1 MSLLH
6 ALWDGDG
13 LVLWADD
20 WCLAD
25 RQTPVDQP
33 LVHPFALPRQDLHR
47 CLSNRKR
54 LPQAPLK
61 PVHRLLSLP
70 SRDLRRSRRRR
81 GRSRGSGSEWE
92 IWSGLPLLAGEAI
105 PEAVSEQCQWWP
117 WRIEGLKLAIADLPN
132 WLNGLP
138 LSGEHPDLGSELRWL
153 AHLQRWCLS
162 LMARGR
168 WLPVVEATGDQCH
181 ARWQPLLNREDDR
194 YRLETMALHMPQVLL
209 SGHDPLNT
217 LACRRPEQQRLQV
230 AGIVAALLDIQMRV
244 AFTPLEEGLDD
255 LLDSWQQALASVE
268 GSLNGDADGVERLQ
282 VATNH
287 WRQGVTGQLAP
298 ARACLELQAPATR
311 QGEEQENNHWPLR
324 FGLQAAIDP
333 TLWLDAE
340 AIWAAGD
347 NAVHVGEIPV
357 EKPSQ
362 LLLEGLGR
370 ALSAFEPLERG
381 LEGATP
387 SSMDLTPAEAF
398 VLVRTASRRLR
409 DLGVGVKLPAT
420 LGGGLAGRMGLS
432 IQADL
437 PPESRGFSLGESLQ
451 WRWTLMIGGQ
461 PITLNQL
468 ERLSAQKSPL
478 VNHGGQ
484 WVELRPGDIKAAE
497 TFCLEEPRLS
507 LEDALRLTGS
517 NLETLQR
524 LPVHR
529 FEAGPRLQQV
539 LEQYHHHK
547 QPDPLPAPEGF
558 CGQLR
563 PYQERGLGWLAF
575 LYRFGQ
581 GACLA
586 DDMGLGKTIQL
597 LAFLQY
603 LKVQKELKRPVLLVC
618 PTSVMTNWHREA
630 RHFTPELRVIEHYGS
645 RRPGTAVEL
654 ASALRGVNLVLTSYG
669 LLQRDLDILGS
680 YGWQGVV
687 IDEAQAIKNS
697 TSKQS
702 AAARELSC
710 VGQKSCFCIA
720 LTGTPVENRVS
731 EIWPLMN
738 FLNPRVLGEEGFFRQ
753 RYRLPIERYG
763 DMSSLRDL
771 RRRVGPFILR
781 RLKTDQSIISDLP
794 EKIELNEWCGLSDEQ
809 RRLYRKTVDETLEAV
824 ARAPLGERHGRV
836 LGLLTKLKQI
846 CNHPALVLQEQE
858 VSGDFGRRSAK
869 LQRLEEILDEL
880 MAVGDRAL
888 LFTQF
893 ARWGHLLK
901 QYLEQRFQGE
911 FPFLHGGSS
920 KSERQGMVDRFQQDP
935 RGPQLFL
942 LSLKAGG
949 LGLNLTRASHV
960 IHIDRWWNP
969 AVENQA
975 TDRAYRIGQTNRVM
989 VHKFITSGSLE
1000 ENVDRMI
1007 REKARMAEDVIGGG
1021 EDWLAGLAIND
1032 IKDLVSL
1039 Q

>member
-13 LVLWADD
+13 LVLWADA

-25 RQTPVDQP
+25 RQTPVEEP
-33 LVHPFALPRQDLHR
+33 LAHPFALSRQDLHR
-47 CLSNRKR
+47 CLTSQQR
-54 LPQAPLK
+54 LPEAPLQ
-61 PVHRLLSLP
+61 PVDRLLSLP

-81 GRSRGSGSEWE
+81 RRTSSSGSEWE
-92 IWSGLPLLAGEAI
+92 VWSGLPLLAGEAI
-105 PEAVSEQCQWWP
+105 PGQCQWWP
-117 WRIEGLKLAIADLPN
+117 WRIEGLKLAMADLPT
-132 WLNGLP
+132 WLNALP
-138 LSGEHPDLGSELRWL
+138 LSGEHPDLGDELRWL

-168 WLPVVEATGDQCH
+168 WLPVVEATGDHCC
-181 ARWQPLLNREDDR
+181 ARWQPLLNHEDDR
-194 YRLETMALHMPQVLL
+194 YRLETMALHMPQALL
-209 SGHDPLNT
+209 SGQDPLDA

-230 AGIVAALLDIQMRV
+230 AGIVAALLDTQMRV
-244 AFTPLEEGLDD
+244 AFTPLEEGLDE
-255 LLDSWQQALASVE
+255 LLDSWQQALASP
-268 GSLNGDADGVERLQ
+268 GGFLTSDGDGVERLQ
-282 VATNH
+282 MATNH

-298 ARACLELQAPATR
+298 ARACLELQTPPPR
-311 QGEEQENNHWPLR
+311 QGEQDGHHWRLC
-324 FGLQAAIDP
+324 FGLQAAVDP
-333 TLWLDAE
+333 GLWLDAE
-340 AIWAAGD
+340 AVWAAGD
-347 NAVHVGEIPV
+347 NAVHIGEIPV
-357 EKPSQ
+357 DQPSQ

-370 ALSAFEPLERG
+370 ALSAFAPLERG

-387 SSMDLTPAEAF
+387 SSMSLTPAEAF
-398 VLVRTASRRLR
+398 VLIRTASRRLR

-420 LGGGLAGRMGLS
+420 LSDGLAGRMGLA

-437 PPESRGFSLGESLQ
+437 PPESQGFSLGESLQ

-497 TFCLEEPRLS
+497 TFCLGEPRFS
-507 LEDALRLTGS
+507 LEDALRLAGDNS
-517 NLETLQR
+517 EALQR

-539 LEQYHHHK
+539 LEQYHHYK

-618 PTSVMTNWHREA
+618 PTSVMTNWRREA
-630 RHFTPELRVIEHYGS
+630 QQFTPGLRVIEHYGS
-645 RRPGTAVEL
+645 SRPGTSEEL
-654 ASALRGVNLVLTSYG
+654 AAALNGVDLALTSYG
-669 LLQRDLDILGS
+669 LLQRDLTTLSS

-687 IDEAQAIKNS
+687 LDEAQAIKNP

-702 AAARELSC
+702 AAARELARL
-710 VGQKSCFCIA
+710 GQQPCFCIA

-794 EKIELNEWCGLSDEQ
+794 EKVELDEWCGLSDEQ
-809 RRLYRKTVDETLEAV
+809 RRLYSKTVDDALEV
-824 ARAPLGERHGRV
+824 IARAPRGERHGWV
-836 LGLLTKLKQI
+836 LTLLTKLKQV
-846 CNHPALVLQEQE
+846 CNHPALLLQEQE
-858 VSGDFGRRSAK
+858 VGQDFSRRSAK

-880 MAVGDRAL
+880 TAVGDRAL

-901 QYLEQRFQGE
+901 QHLEHRFRGE
-911 FPFLHGGSS
+911 VPFLHGGSS
-920 KSERQGMVDRFQQDP
+920 KTERQGMVDRFQQDP

-949 LGLNLTRASHV
+949 VGLNLTRASHV

-1007 REKARMAEDVIGGG
+1007 REKARLAEDVIGDG
-1021 EDWLAGLAIND
+1021 EDWLADLDMDD

>member
-13 LVLWADD
+13 LVLWADA
-20 WCLAD
+20 WCLVD
-25 RQTPVDQP
+25 RQTPVEEP
-33 LVHPFALPRQDLHR
+33 LVHPFALSRQDLHR
-47 CLSNRKR
+47 CLTSQQR
-54 LPQAPLK
+54 LPESPLQ
-61 PVHRLLSLP
+61 PVDRLLSLP

-81 GRSRGSGSEWE
+81 RRTSSSGSEWE
-92 IWSGLPLLAGEAI
+92 VWSGLPLLAGEAI
-105 PEAVSEQCQWWP
+105 PGQCQWWP
-117 WRIEGLKLAIADLPN
+117 WRIEGLKLAMADLPT
-132 WLNGLP
+132 WLNALP
-138 LSGEHPDLGSELRWL
+138 LSGEHPDLGDELRWL

-168 WLPVVEATGDQCH
+168 WLPVVEATGDHCC
-181 ARWQPLLNREDDR
+181 ARWQPLLNHENDR
-194 YRLETMALHMPQVLL
+194 YRLETMALHMPQALL
-209 SGHDPLNT
+209 SGQDSLNA

-230 AGIVAALLDIQMRV
+230 AGIVAALLDTQMRV
-244 AFTPLEEGLDD
+244 AFTPLEEGLDK
-255 LLDSWQQALASVE
+255 LLDSWQQALASPE
-268 GSLNGDADGVERLQ
+268 GFLTSDGDGVERLQ
-282 VATNH
+282 MATNH

-298 ARACLELQAPATR
+298 ARACLELQAPTPQ
-311 QGEEQENNHWPLR
+311 QGEQDGHHWQLC
-324 FGLQAAIDP
+324 FGLQAAVDP
-333 TLWLDAE
+333 GLWLDAE
-340 AIWAAGD
+340 AVWAAGD
-347 NAVHVGEIPV
+347 NAVHIGEIPV
-357 EKPSQ
+357 DKPSQ

-370 ALSAFEPLERG
+370 ALSAFAPLERG

-387 SSMDLTPAEAF
+387 SSMSLTPAEAF
-398 VLVRTASRRLR
+398 VLIRTASRRLR

-420 LGGGLAGRMGLS
+420 LSDGLAGRMGLA

-437 PPESRGFSLGESLQ
+437 PPESQGFSLGESLQ

-497 TFCLEEPRLS
+497 TFCLEEPRFS
-507 LEDALRLTGS
+507 LEDALRLAGDGS
-517 NLETLQR
+517 EALQR

-539 LEQYHHHK
+539 LEQYHHYK

-618 PTSVMTNWHREA
+618 PTSVMTNWRREA
-630 RHFTPELRVIEHYGS
+630 QQFTPGLRVIEHYGS
-645 RRPGTAVEL
+645 SRPGTAEEL
-654 ASALRGVNLVLTSYG
+654 AAALNGVDLALTSYG
-669 LLQRDLDILGS
+669 LLQRDLTILSS
-680 YGWQGVV
+680 YEWQGVV
-687 IDEAQAIKNS
+687 LDEAQAIKNP

-702 AAARELSC
+702 AAARELARL
-710 VGQKSCFCIA
+710 GQRPCFCIA

-794 EKIELNEWCGLSDEQ
+794 EKVELDEWCGLSDEQ
-809 RRLYRKTVDETLEAV
+809 RRLYSKTVDDALEV
-824 ARAPLGERHGRV
+824 IARAPRGERHGWV
-836 LGLLTKLKQI
+836 LTLLTKLKQV
-846 CNHPALVLQEQE
+846 CNHPALLLQEQE
-858 VSGDFGRRSAK
+858 VGQDFSRRSAK

-901 QYLEQRFQGE
+901 QHLEHRFQGE
-911 FPFLHGGSS
+911 VPFLHGGSS
-920 KSERQGMVDRFQQDP
+920 KTERQGMVDRFQQDP

-949 LGLNLTRASHV
+949 VGLNLTRASHV

-1007 REKARMAEDVIGGG
+1007 REKARLADDIIGGG
-1021 EDWLAGLAIND
+1021 EDWLASLAIDD

>member
-20 WCLAD
+20 WRLAD
-25 RQTPVDQP
+25 RQTPVDEP
-33 LVHPFALPRQDLHR
+33 LVHPFALSHQELHHFLR
-47 CLSNRKR
+47 VQQQ
-54 LPQAPLK
+54 LPEVPLK

-70 SRDLRRSRRRR
+70 SRDLRRSRRRS
-81 GRSRGSGSEWE
+81 RSRSSGGTGEQE
-92 IWSGLPLLAGEAI
+92 VWSGLPLLAGE
-105 PEAVSEQCQWWP
+105 EKGENREQYQWWP
-117 WRIEGLKLAIADLPN
+117 WRIQGFKLPMAALPK

-138 LSGEHPDLGSELRWL
+138 LNGDHPDLGDELRWW

-168 WLPVVEATGDQCH
+168 WLPVVGHRGDHCRAH
-181 ARWQPLLNREDDR
+181 WQPLLNREDDR
-194 YRLETMALHMPQVLL
+194 YRLETMALRMPQVLV
-209 SGHDPLNT
+209 SGHDQLN
-217 LACRRPEQQRLQV
+217 LLVCRRLEQQRLQV
-230 AGIVAALLDIQMRV
+230 AEMLAALLDTQMRA
-244 AFTPLEEGLDD
+244 AFTPINSGLDD
-255 LLDSWQQALASVE
+255 LLDSWQQALASPD
-268 GSLNGDADGVERLQ
+268 GHLNSGVDGIERLQ

-287 WRQGVTGQLAP
+287 WREGITGQLAP
-298 ARACLELQAPATR
+298 ARACLVLQPPTT
-311 QGEEQENNHWPLR
+311 EEAGQEANLWQLR

-333 TLWLDAE
+333 NLWLGAE
-340 AIWAAGD
+340 VVWAAGD
-347 NAVHVGEIPV
+347 SAVHIGEIPV

-370 ALSAFEPLERG
+370 ALTAFEPLERG
-381 LEGATP
+381 LEDATP
-387 SSMDLTPAEAF
+387 SAMKLTPVEAF
-398 VLVRTASRRLR
+398 ILVRTASRRLR
-409 DLGVGVKLPAT
+409 DLGIGVKLPPT
-420 LGGGLAGRMGLS
+420 LSGGLAGRMGLA

-437 PPESRGFSLGESLQ
+437 PPESQGFSLGESLQ
-451 WRWTLMIGGQ
+451 WSWTLVIGGQ

-497 TFCLEEPRLS
+497 KFCLGEPRLS
-507 LEDALRLTGS
+507 LEDALRLAG
-517 NLETLQR
+517 NDVETMER

-575 LYRFGQ
+575 LHRFGQ

-597 LAFLQY
+597 LAFLQH

-618 PTSVMTNWHREA
+618 PTSVITNWRREA
-630 RHFTPELRVIEHYGS
+630 QQFTPRLHVIEHYGS
-645 RRPGTAVEL
+645 RRPTTAAALE
-654 ASALRGVNLVLTSYG
+654 AALRGVDLVLTSYG
-669 LLQRDLDILGS
+669 LLLRDLAMLRA

-697 TSKQS
+697 SSKQS
-702 AAARELSC
+702 CAVREVWRL
-710 VGQKSCFCIA
+710 GQQPCFRMA

-731 EIWPLMN
+731 ELWPLMN
-738 FLNPRVLGEEGFFRQ
+738 FLNPKVLGEEGFFRQ

-794 EKIELNEWCGLSDEQ
+794 EKVELNEWCGLCDEQ
-809 RRLYRKTVDETLEAV
+809 RHLYSKTVDETLEAV
-824 ARAPLGERHGRV
+824 ARAPQGERHGRV

-846 CNHPALVLQEQE
+846 CNHPALVLHEQE
-858 VSGDFGRRSAK
+858 LSQDFNRRSAK
-869 LQRLEEILDEL
+869 LQRLDEILDEL

-901 QYLEQRFQGE
+901 QYLEQRFPGE
-911 FPFLHGGSS
+911 VPFLHGGSS
-920 KSERQGMVDRFQQDP
+920 KSERQAMVDRFQKDP
-935 RGPQLFL
+935 RGPRLFL

-949 LGLNLTRASHV
+949 VGLNLTRASHV

-1000 ENVDRMI
+1000 ENVDRII
-1007 REKARMAEDVIGGG
+1007 REKAQLAEDIIGGG
-1021 EDWLAGLAIND
+1021 EDWLGGFGMD
-1032 IKDLVSL
+1032 EIKDLVSL
-1039 Q
+1039 R

>member
-25 RQTPVDQP
+25 RQTPVDEP
-33 LVHPFALPRQDLHR
+33 LVHPFALPHQDVHH
-47 CLSNRKR
+47 CLTSQQR

-81 GRSRGSGSEWE
+81 NRARNSSRSSEWE
-92 IWSGLPLLAGEAI
+92 VWSGLPLLAGEVV
-105 PEAVSEQCQWWP
+105 PEQCQWWP
-117 WRIEGLKLAIADLPN
+117 WRIEGLKLAMADLPN
-132 WLNGLP
+132 WLNALP
-138 LSGEHPDLGSELRWL
+138 LSGEHPDLGDELRWL

-168 WLPVVEATGDQCH
+168 WLPVVETTGDHCQ

-209 SGHDPLNT
+209 SGDDPLNT
-217 LACRRPEQQRLQV
+217 LVCRRPEQQRLQV
-230 AGIVAALLDIQMRV
+230 AGIVAALLDTQMRI
-244 AFTPLEEGLDD
+244 AFTPLEEGLDE
-255 LLDSWQQALASVE
+255 LLDSWQQALASPE
-268 GSLNGDADGVERLQ
+268 GHLSSDADGVERLQ
-282 VATNH
+282 VASSH

-298 ARACLELQAPATR
+298 ARACLELQAPTPQ
-311 QGEEQENNHWPLR
+311 QGEQNDNHWQLH
-324 FGLQAAIDP
+324 FGLQAAVDP
-333 TLWLDAE
+333 GLWLDAE

-347 NAVHVGEIPV
+347 NAVHIGEIPV
-357 EKPSQ
+357 DKPSQ

-387 SSMDLTPAEAF
+387 SRMHLTPAEAF

-420 LGGGLAGRMGLS
+420 LSDGLAGRMGLA

-437 PPESRGFSLGESLQ
+437 PPESQGFSLGESLQ

-484 WVELRPGDIKAAE
+484 WVELRPGDIKAAK
-497 TFCLEEPRLS
+497 TFCLEEPRFS
-507 LEDALRLTGS
+507 LEDALRLAG
-517 NLETLQR
+517 NDLEPLQR

-539 LEQYHHHK
+539 LEQYHHYK

-563 PYQERGLGWLAF
+563 LYQERGLGWLAF

-618 PTSVMTNWHREA
+618 PTSVMTNWRREA
-630 RHFTPELRVIEHYGS
+630 QQFTPGLGVIEHYGN
-645 RRPGTAVEL
+645 RRPSTAAEL
-654 ASALRGVNLVLTSYG
+654 ASALHGVDLVLTSYG
-669 LLQRDLDILGS
+669 LLQRDLTILSS

-687 IDEAQAIKNS
+687 LDEAQAIKNS

-702 AAARELSC
+702 AAARELSRL
-710 VGQKSCFCIA
+710 GRKPCFCIA
-720 LTGTPVENRVS
+720 LTGTPVENRCERDLALDEFPQPAGAWGGRDSSANATAYPLSAMATCPPCGICAVVLVPS
-731 EIWPLMN
+731 SSGASRPINPSSATCPRKSSLMN
-738 FLNPRVLGEEGFFRQ
+738 GADSLMSRGGFTAR
-753 RYRLPIERYG
+753 PWTT
-763 DMSSLRDL
+763 
-771 RRRVGPFILR
+771 P
-781 RLKTDQSIISDLP
+781 
-794 EKIELNEWCGLSDEQ
+794 
-809 RRLYRKTVDETLEAV
+809 LEAI
-824 ARAPLGERHGRV
+824 ARAPRGERHGRV
-836 LGLLTKLKQI
+836 LGLLTRLKQI

-858 VSGDFGRRSAK
+858 VGEDFGRRSAK
-869 LQRLEEILDEL
+869 LQRLGEILDEL

-911 FPFLHGGSS
+911 VPFLHGGSS
-920 KSERQGMVDRFQQDP
+920 KSERQRHGGSFPTGSPWPTVVPPVSQSRRCWPEPDPRQP
-935 RGPQLFL
+935 RGP
-942 LSLKAGG
+942 
-949 LGLNLTRASHV
+949 H
-960 IHIDRWWNP
+960 
-969 AVENQA
+969 
-975 TDRAYRIGQTNRVM
+975 
-989 VHKFITSGSLE
+989 
-1000 ENVDRMI
+1000 
-1007 REKARMAEDVIGGG
+1007 
-1021 EDWLAGLAIND
+1021 
-1032 IKDLVSL
+1032 
-1039 Q
+1039 

>member
-25 RQTPVDQP
+25 RQTPVDEP
-33 LVHPFALPRQDLHR
+33 LAHPFALPHQDLHH
-47 CLSNRKR
+47 CLTSRQR

-70 SRDLRRSRRRR
+70 SRDLRRSRRRNR
-81 GRSRGSGSEWE
+81 ARNSSRASEWE
-92 IWSGLPLLAGEAI
+92 VWSGLPLLAGEDI
-105 PEAVSEQCQWWP
+105 PEQCQWWP
-117 WRIEGLKLAIADLPN
+117 WRIEGLKLAMADLPN
-132 WLNGLP
+132 WLNALP
-138 LSGEHPDLGSELRWL
+138 LSGEHPDLGDELRWL

-168 WLPVVEATGDQCH
+168 WLPVVESTGDHCQ

-194 YRLETMALHMPQVLL
+194 YRLETMALHMPQALL
-209 SGHDPLNT
+209 SGDDPLNT

-230 AGIVAALLDIQMRV
+230 AGIVAALLDTQMRV
-244 AFTPLEEGLDD
+244 AFTPLEEGLDE
-255 LLDSWQQALASVE
+255 LLDSWQQALASPE
-268 GSLNGDADGVERLQ
+268 GRLSSDADGVERLQ
-282 VATNH
+282 VATSH

-298 ARACLELQAPATR
+298 ARACLELQAPTP
-311 QGEEQENNHWPLR
+311 QQEKQNDNHWQLH
-324 FGLQAAIDP
+324 FGLQAAVDP
-333 TLWLDAE
+333 DLWLDAE

-347 NAVHVGEIPV
+347 NAVHIGEIPV
-357 EKPSQ
+357 DKPSQ

-387 SSMDLTPAEAF
+387 SRMHLTPAEAF

-420 LGGGLAGRMGLS
+420 LSDGLAGRMGLA

-437 PPESRGFSLGESLQ
+437 PPESQGFSLGESLQ

-484 WVELRPGDIKAAE
+484 WVELRPGDIKAAK
-497 TFCLEEPRLS
+497 TFCLEEPRFS
-507 LEDALRLTGS
+507 LEDALRLAG
-517 NLETLQR
+517 NDLEPLQR

-539 LEQYHHHK
+539 LEQYHHYK

-563 PYQERGLGWLAF
+563 LYQERGLGWLAF

-618 PTSVMTNWHREA
+618 PTSVMTNWRREA
-630 RHFTPELRVIEHYGS
+630 QQFTPGLGVIEHYGN
-645 RRPGTAVEL
+645 RRPGTAAEL
-654 ASALRGVNLVLTSYG
+654 AAALQGVDLVLTSYG
-669 LLQRDLDILGS
+669 LMQRDLTILSS

-687 IDEAQAIKNS
+687 LDEAQAIKNS

-702 AAARELSC
+702 AAARELSRL
-710 VGQKSCFCIA
+710 GRKPCFCIA

-794 EKIELNEWCGLSDEQ
+794 EKIELDEWCGLSDEQ
-809 RRLYRKTVDETLEAV
+809 RRLYSKTVDDTLEAI
-824 ARAPLGERHGRV
+824 ARAPRGERHGRV
-836 LGLLTKLKQI
+836 LGLLTRLKQI

-858 VSGDFGRRSAK
+858 VGEDFGRRSAK
-869 LQRLEEILDEL
+869 LQRLGEILDEL

-911 FPFLHGGSS
+911 VPFLHGGSS
-920 KSERQGMVDRFQQDP
+920 KSERQSMVDRFQQDP

-949 LGLNLTRASHV
+949 VGLNLTRASHV
-960 IHIDRWWNP
+960 VHIDRWWNP

-1007 REKARMAEDVIGGG
+1007 REKARLAEDIIGGG
-1021 EDWLAGLAIND
+1021 EDWLADLGIDD
-1032 IKDLVSL
+1032 IKDLVTL